1 MFAIPSG
8 NSTVSEQ
15 KYRSRVLSLRA
26 AGDLIE
32 SSEIC
37 YTGQVLPE
45 SDSSKNSYGSCC
57 RASQPLYPRP
67 VKNEHQSVTTQHL
80 GGDCQFAPK
89 IQLKTVA
96 SQINIL
102 SQQCVCVGGRIK
114 SGVQHHAVPFPR
126 DIPGAGL
133 RCEAQEEGHLEYPGI
148 MLTPQ

>member
-1 MFAIPSG
+1 MFAIPSV

-15 KYRSRVLSLRA
+15 KYRSRVLSLRS

-37 YTGQVLPE
+37 YAGQVLPE
-45 SDSSKNSYGSCC
+45 LDSNKNRNGSCC
-57 RASQPLYPRP
+57 RSSQPLYPHP
-67 VKNEHQSVTTQHL
+67 GKNEHQSVTTQHL
-80 GGDCQFAPK
+80 GGDCQSAPK

-102 SQQCVCVGGRIK
+102 SQQWWWRDKVR
-114 SGVQHHAVPFPR
+114 SPAPR
-126 DIPGAGL
+126 CPLPQRHPGAGL
-133 RCEAQEEGHLEYPGI
+133 RCEAREEGHLEFPGI